1 VNEDTWQELN
11 ILLTH
16 DSKKSKVE
24 LQELA
29 NREIA
34 KRSQSLIEGGI
45 WTVDMVLLGLRD
57 S

>member
-1 VNEDTWQELN
+1 VNEDTWRELN

-29 NREIA
+29 NREIV
-34 KRSQSLIEGGI
+34 KKSQSLIEGGI